1 MSRKKSNNYTSEFK
15 ESAIQL
21 AVESNQSIAST
32 ARELGLN
39 VSTLHTWINKY
50 HSASEGAKSDKN
62 PTKEHIYDENKRLR
76 REISRLKEEKSILK
90 KAAVFFA
97 KELH

>member
-1 MSRKKSNNYTSEFK
+1 MSRKQPKNYTSEFK

-21 AVESNQSIAST
+21 AIESNQSIDST
-32 ARELGLN
+32 AKELGLN
-39 VSTLHTWINKY
+39 VSTLHTWIKKY
-50 HSASEGAKSDKN
+50 HSASGDSKPDDNSNKG
-62 PTKEHIYDENKRLR
+62 HIYDENKRLR
-76 REISRLKEEKSILK
+76 QEVARLKEEKTILK

>member
-1 MSRKKSNNYTSEFK
+1 MSRKKPNNYTSEFK

-21 AVESNQSIAST
+21 AIESNQSIAAT
-32 ARELGLN
+32 AKELGLN

-50 HSASEGAKSDKN
+50 HSVSEGAKPAKN
-62 PTKEHIYDENKRLR
+62 LNKEHIYDENKRLR
-76 REISRLKEEKSILK
+76 REVARLKEERAILK

>member
-1 MSRKKSNNYTSEFK
+1 MSRKKPNNYTSEFK

-21 AVESNQSIAST
+21 AIESNQSIAAT
-32 ARELGLN
+32 AKELGLN

-50 HSASEGAKSDKN
+50 HSVSEGAKPAKSLN
-62 PTKEHIYDENKRLR
+62 KEHIYDENKRLR
-76 REISRLKEEKSILK
+76 REVARLKEERAILK

-97 KELH
+97 RELH